1 MSYKISLSKAVEVT
15 SFVPNANSYGSV
27 EKVNKQSLTDGKKAS
42 ADFTD
47 GGWNRFYRALG
58 REIVVDLGSVY
69 AVEWVEAGFLHN
81 KANDIYCPENV
92 RVLMSENGRDYFPV
106 TVVDA
111 PYPAS
116 FGMAA
121 RARYSARFDVPY
133 RARFVK
139 LVFSVEVWVYCD
151 DISVYGVECNGSE
164 IELSGNA
171 FCDISNNRFADRS
184 SLGVCDI
191 PQIPFGTL
199 GERKFRIKRE
209 GFLPYLAYINSEGRI
224 SDTMFD
230 SIALVPG
237 RSSPFGG
244 SFCREGSA
252 TNLDGWKF
260 LLDEL
265 FAEGINLCA
274 LDEAVADLK
283 KVLDM
288 PADYKHRV
296 YIAAPVPKISFEPFG
311 DINGDGIE
319 DKLIT
324 TEDLVNA
331 YLWFVDETK
340 RRFDLLG
347 LKNIVIDGWLW
358 NGKALSREY
367 NDNEPE
373 FVSACVTALHERGY
387 KCIFAPFFQ
396 AGFSEKASEA
406 GFDLTAMSDDVNFNS
421 LLSQNVEGTVDD
433 LSALCRKYGFGIEIE
448 LHDALTS
455 SETAADFA
463 KNLES
468 VLRAAAKNGM
478 MTDTVHLYK
487 LSSVPG
493 AVFRSAISTD
503 NSIREIYDMLYR
515 FIKGVPFEETAEV
528 ESVEDTIGEFT
539 ENPVIEPIVE
549 FIATPVENPT
559 EKIIE
564 ENIEDV
570 IDEPVEA
577 TAEATAEEPEMIE
590 EIPEIPEIPEIVEE
604 ALDETFDETTEETLE
619 EIIEEPEVIEVIEE
633 TPAEPTNLGE
643 EQLRYNLEPERVAP
657 SVTNIN
663 IDLNSKPPCQKCCRE
678 DSGIDKKLVL
688 GLGLGIAAA
697 IGAII
702 LISKIFRDEK

>member
-1 MSYKISLSKAVEVT
+1 MSYKISLSKAVEIT

-27 EKVNKQSLTDGKKAS
+27 EKVNKQSLTNGKKAS
-42 ADFTD
+42 ADYTD
-47 GGWNRFYRALG
+47 AEWNRFYRALG
-58 REIVVDLGSVY
+58 REIVIDLGSVY

-92 RVLMSENGRDYFPV
+92 RVLMSENGEDYFPV

-151 DISVYGVECNGSE
+151 DISVYGVECNGNE
-164 IELSGNA
+164 IGLLGNA
-171 FCDISNNRFADRS
+171 LCDISNNRLADRGT
-184 SLGVCDI
+184 LGVCDI
-191 PQIPFGTL
+191 PQIPFGAL
-199 GERKFRIKRE
+199 GERKFRMKRE
-209 GFLPYLAYINSEGRI
+209 GFLPYLAYIDREGRI
-224 SDTMFD
+224 ADTMFD
-230 SIALVPG
+230 SVALVPG

-244 SFCREGSA
+244 SFSREGGA
-252 TNLDGWKF
+252 TNLEGWKF

-265 FAEGINLCA
+265 FAEDINLCA
-274 LDEAVADLK
+274 LDEAVADVK

-288 PADYKHRV
+288 PADYKYKV
-296 YIAAPVPKISFEPFG
+296 YIAAPVPKISFDPFG

-324 TEDLVNA
+324 TEDLVGA

-340 RRFDLLG
+340 RRFELLG

-387 KCIFAPFFQ
+387 KCVFAPFFQ
-396 AGFSEKASEA
+396 AGFAEKASET
-406 GFDLTAMSDDVNFNS
+406 GFDLTAMADDVNFNS
-421 LLSQNVEGTVDD
+421 LLSQNVEGTVGD
-433 LSALCRKYGFGIEIE
+433 LSALCRKYGFGMEIE

-455 SETAADFA
+455 PETSADFA
-463 KNLES
+463 ES
-468 VLRAAAKNGM
+468 LDTELRSAAKNGM

-487 LSSVPG
+487 LTSVPG

-503 NSIREIYDMLYR
+503 DSIREIYDMLYR
-515 FIKGVPFEETAEV
+515 FIKGVPFEDVAEV
-528 ESVEDTIGEFT
+528 ESVEEPIGEIT
-539 ENPVIEPIVE
+539 EKPINEPIVE
-549 FIATPVENPT
+549 FIAEPLSEPI

-564 ENIEDV
+564 D
-570 IDEPVEA
+570 
-577 TAEATAEEPEMIE
+577 
-590 EIPEIPEIPEIVEE
+590 
-604 ALDETFDETTEETLE
+604 
-619 EIIEEPEVIEVIEE
+619 IIEEPAEVIVEEKAEEPKIIEKTEITEGTEEIKETVEE
-633 TPAEPTNLGE
+633 TSEEPEEPEEPEITEEPEVFEVFDEPAAEPIDLGE
-643 EQLRYNLEPERVAP
+643 EHARYKGECERISP

-663 IDLNSKPPCQKCCRE
+663 IDFNTEPPCKKCCRE
-678 DSGIDKKLVL
+678 NNGMRESIGINKQLAF
-688 GLGLGIAAA
+688 GLGIAAA
-697 IGAII
+697 IGAVFV
-702 LISKIFRDEK
+702 ISRIFRDKK